1 MTTAT
6 KGYLIIAGSVIYH
19 LVAIYSIMLLVDLH
33 IAIVSILA
41 VLWLISLPITLW
53 KSSKYIG
60 VKSDGLTKEVS
71 SVINNDSKE

>member
-6 KGYLIIAGSVIYH
+6 KGYLIITGSVIYH

-60 VKSDGLTKEVS
+60 AKSDGLTKEVS